1 MAIISQDSNLP
12 PVSVH
17 QQGTA
22 IAIVAAEGWTEA
34 DWDKG
39 VPRDLQAQYEGSWD
53 YRNID
58 GFEVWI
64 VDTKKV
70 NRP

>member
-17 QQGTA
+17 Q
-22 IAIVAAEGWTEA
+22 
-34 DWDKG
+34 
-39 VPRDLQAQYEGSWD
+39 QAQYEGSWD

-70 NRP
+70 DRP